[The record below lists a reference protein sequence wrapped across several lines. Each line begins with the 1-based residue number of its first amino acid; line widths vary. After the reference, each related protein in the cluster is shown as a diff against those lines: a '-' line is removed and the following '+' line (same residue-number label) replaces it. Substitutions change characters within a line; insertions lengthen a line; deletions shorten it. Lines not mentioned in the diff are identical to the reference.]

1 LNRFENTLT
10 HNQNPMNHRVT
21 KPGQVFVFA
30 FILSA
35 VLASGIA
42 AAPLPDTAPA
52 PALRPIPETRTA
64 APVPAPAPRRSVGDD
79 AQPAPPP
86 VEANATERACRKR
99 LRTLGVSFR
108 DTAPVRDPAGCRI
121 DHPVLVRT
129 LSPQVALRPPALL
142 NCAIAETAARFVR
155 DVAAPV
161 AARRFAQPLAALHQ
175 VSGYV
180 CRPRN
185 GSAKLSEH
193 AFGNAIDLS
202 AFELADGTRIEIGK
216 PAGADE
222 LRFLRSVRGRA
233 CGPFKTVLGPGADA
247 DHATHFHFD
256 LAERRSGATFC
267 Q

>member
-1 LNRFENTLT
+1 
-10 HNQNPMNHRVT
+10 
-21 KPGQVFVFA
+21 
-30 FILSA
+30 
-35 VLASGIA
+35 
-42 AAPLPDTAPA
+42 
-52 PALRPIPETRTA
+52 
-64 APVPAPAPRRSVGDD
+64 
-79 AQPAPPP
+79 
-86 VEANATERACRKR
+86 
-99 LRTLGVSFR
+99 
-108 DTAPVRDPAGCRI
+108 VRDPAGCRI

-216 PAGADE
+216 PAGGGE
-222 LRFLRSVRGRA
+222 RRFLRGVRDRA

-256 LAERRSGATFC
+256 LAERRGGATFC